1 MRAIILAGGRGKRL
15 RPLTDY
21 IAKPLLP
28 IKGKPIIQQI
38 IENLSAV
45 NIKDIV
51 IVVGYLGH
59 QIINYLGS
67 GRIKYLEQKEQLGM
81 AHALNIARDYIN
93 GDCIVAASDSIFPVE
108 HIKKLINFHISEK
121 CDATITLKKLESIEE
136 ITHCSNVKLE
146 KDNSISVIIEKPTNH
161 QIISNISGSP
171 LYIFKE
177 VIKEYLPKVEKSQRQ
192 EYEIQSAIQA
202 MIDDGLV
209 VKGLLNDKWIHLST
223 REDFLRYNRGAVY
236 CL

>member
-1 MRAIILAGGRGKRL
+1 MRAIILAGGKGKRL

-38 IENLSAV
+38 IENLSAA

-59 QIINYLGS
+59 QIRDYLGS
-67 GRIKYLEQKEQLGM
+67 GESAGVTIKYLEQKEQLGM

-93 GDCIVAASDSIFPVE
+93 GDCLVAASDSIFPVQ
-108 HIKKLINFHISEK
+108 HIKKLINFHISEN

-146 KDNSISVIIEKPTNH
+146 KDFSITRIIEKPTYD

-209 VKGLLNDKWIHLST
+209 V
-223 REDFLRYNRGAVY
+223 
-236 CL
+236 